1 MSDQRGPYVGPQ
13 TKPRQLRP
21 SQVTIEDIEQDEVRV
36 QGTYD
41 VAVPGAVWRQRP
53 EYGEAFERE
62 IEAAIRAVV
71 QKYTRDCPCLCHQ
84 GVVVVHVV
92 ACCENYASVTR

>member
-1 MSDQRGPYVGPQ
+1 MSDGPYTGPQ

-21 SQVTIEDIEQDEVRV
+21 SQVTIEDIEREEVRI

-41 VAVPGAVWRQRP
+41 VAIPGAQWRQRP
-53 EYGEAFERE
+53 EYGEAIEQE
-62 IEAAIRAVV
+62 IEGAIRTVLE
-71 QKYTRDCPCLCHQ
+71 KYACSCPCHK

-92 ACCENYASVTR
+92 ACCQLSVLEKYAQDR